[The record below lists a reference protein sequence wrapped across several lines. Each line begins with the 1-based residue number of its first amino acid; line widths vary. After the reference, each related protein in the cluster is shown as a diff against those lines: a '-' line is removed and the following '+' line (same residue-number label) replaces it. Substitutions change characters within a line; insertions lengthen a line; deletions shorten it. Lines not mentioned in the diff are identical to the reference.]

1 MLIGTVTVVLTS
13 PTLGGRL
20 FFIQSNTQILDLPN
34 SMSQSV
40 DSGGSVV
47 ISNAGKRERERER
60 ERLCIKVCVCVR
72 EREI

>member
-1 MLIGTVTVVLTS
+1 MQEIEIKEVEIINYTSCISVIVGTVTVVLTS

-20 FFIQSNTQILDLPN
+20 FFIESNTQILDLPN

-47 ISNAGKRERERER
+47 ISNAGKRER
-60 ERLCIKVCVCVR
+60 
-72 EREI
+72 